1 MNQITQTAP
10 TKEEAINIALEK
22 LGVSRED
29 VSITVVEKGKKGF
42 LGFGVKPAVVE
53 VTVLE
58 KEEIV
63 DVASEEQEVQR
74 VEVDEMNDLE
84 KVVEVESTPLLS
96 VEKADHLKNTNDLAV
111 KETIQ
116 YINEIAKEMKID
128 DLVITE
134 KKEGKF
140 IHLHLNSEKAA
151 LLIGKRGQT
160 LNALENLSQLVA
172 NKFSHSFIIIKL
184 DVGNYRERRQESLEQ
199 LAERMAD
206 KAVRTGNKVEFEPM
220 SSFERKI
227 IHNALSVRVDIETYS
242 VGTDPNRYL
251 VIESIK

>member
-10 TKEEAINIALEK
+10 TKEEAITVALEK
-22 LGVSRED
+22 LGVSRDD
-29 VSITVVEKGKKGF
+29 VSIKVVEAGKKGF
-42 LGFGVKPAVVE
+42 LGFGTKPAVVE
-53 VTVLE
+53 VTVLK
-58 KEEIV
+58 KEQ
-63 DVASEEQEVQR
+63 DVKAAQEQEV
-74 VEVDEMNDLE
+74 VEEVAELE
-84 KVVEVESTPLLS
+84 KTVVNDS
-96 VEKADHLKNTNDLAV
+96 VMDEEPTI
-111 KETIQ
+111 KETNEQ
-116 YINEIAKEMKID
+116 AVEETKSYINVIAKEMNID
-128 DLVITE
+128 DLVINE
-134 KKEGKF
+134 KREGKF

-151 LLIGKRGQT
+151 MLIGKRGQT

-172 NKFSHSFIIIKL
+172 NKYSNSFIIIKL

-206 KAVRTGNKVEFEPM
+206 KAIRTGSKVEFEPM

-251 VIESIK
+251 VIEPIK